1 MSVYHCLGRNSL
13 INLTQDGILQQ
24 FSLDP
29 LPSWAWRCS
38 SCPHKPEAELVPM
51 FSKWL
56 THFALFSTIEIVGMR
71 LENTWL
77 FCLPQ
82 GRLGNEWSLLPGQ
95 RTDGCDSCETPRT
108 IPQRYIRWKMQS
120 KLLATAHQ
128 VEGQCGLGMAL
139 RCSPGTGKSLGAR
152 QGQIPKKAWDTI
164 ALRTQCDRLR
174 SIELRMN
181 NQQGRVVYLGGIVEC
196 HQCIGSWV

>member
-1 MSVYHCLGRNSL
+1 
-13 INLTQDGILQQ
+13 
-24 FSLDP
+24 
-29 LPSWAWRCS
+29 
-38 SCPHKPEAELVPM
+38 M

-95 RTDGCDSCETPRT
+95 RTDGCDGCETPRT

-128 VEGQCGLGMAL
+128 VEGQWGLGDGVAMLA
-139 RCSPGTGKSLGAR
+139 RNREVTGCQAR
-152 QGQIPKKAWDTI
+152 ANTEEGMGYHSSSNTV
-164 ALRTQCDRLR
+164 R
-174 SIELRMN
+174 
-181 NQQGRVVYLGGIVEC
+181 
-196 HQCIGSWV
+196 